1 MSSSPETNQPTRQQL
16 AAQGRSAPG
25 KVTGKLR
32 KALDAMVWQ
41 GLKRQDAAKAAGLT
55 EHALYC
61 AFRRPHVKTT
71 YLAELEVLRTSE
83 RARNIHRAIEIRDA
97 ANNKP
102 AMEALKW
109 LHQVDEQAQQ
119 VGGTTM
125 PGFVIVLHPG
135 DAPQVTTIEHDQLD
149 QYDSGKQDQ

>member
-1 MSSSPETNQPTRQQL
+1 MSSTEPSQPTRQQL

-25 KVTGKLR
+25 KVTGRLKI
-32 KALDAMVWQ
+32 ALDAMVWRGMKRAEAAALA
-41 GLKRQDAAKAAGLT
+41 GLKEQSLYV
-55 EHALYC
+55 AL
-61 AFRRPHVKTT
+61 ARPHVRSA
-71 YLAELEVLRTSE
+71 YLHQLEVLRNSE

>member
-1 MSSSPETNQPTRQQL
+1 MSSTDIATPTRQQL
-16 AAQGRSAPG
+16 AAEGRTKPG
-25 KVTGKLR
+25 QVTGKLR

-61 AFRRPHVKTT
+61 AFRRPHVKAS
-71 YLAELEVLRTSE
+71 YLTELEVLRNSE
-83 RARNIHRAIEIRDA
+83 RSRNIHRAIEIRDA

-109 LHQVDEQAQQ
+109 LHQEDEQSQR
-119 VGGTTM
+119 VSNGPSM
-125 PGFVIVLHPG
+125 PGFVIVLG
-135 DAPQVTTIEHDQLD
+135 LEAPKAVTIEHDKLGQYAGKPED
-149 QYDSGKQDQ
+149 Q